1 MLALDG
7 QGIEVLCI
15 GLFVKNYKLIFILSE
30 LLSQVRISGYFRG
43 DGHSFV
49 KAGEKRDKIR
59 DQHRSTGPHG
69 DGALFPVIVP
79 DLFDHGFFLH
89 EQAPGVLHCK
99 RPVFIEGKPA
109 LLPVKEFYAQLVFQ
123 PLHGAAQG
131 RLGDMELFRRCRQS
145 AAGSEGYKLFEQV
158 DFNHKQ
164 IPFIVPGVYS
174 CPEFAFVRHENVRKV
189 HITVFYRNQDL
200 KTSLRINCC
209 EERGIE
215 KKEEVRMQE
224 RKENSKQSLTLR
236 NGVSMP
242 LLGFGVLQ
250 LDYIDLYLIHQP
262 YSDYYGAWRTL
273 EKLYKDGKV
282 RAIGVSNFSPER
294 LTDLCLNSEV
304 PPMVNQVE
312 LHPFYHQDDALR
324 IMKELG
330 VQPQAWAP
338 LCEGLKNIFSNKI
351 LEKTGMKY
359 GKTAAQT
366 ALRWNIDR
374 GVSVVTR
381 SSVPEHMGED
391 QDIWDF
397 SLTEAELSAIDQLD
411 LGYSEI
417 LDYGN
422 PCIARMFLKKRGI
435 QEEKDDRVIL

>member
-1 MLALDG
+1 MSE
-7 QGIEVLCI
+7 ICI
-15 GLFVKNYKLIFILSE
+15 
-30 LLSQVRISGYFRG
+30 
-43 DGHSFV
+43 
-49 KAGEKRDKIR
+49 
-59 DQHRSTGPHG
+59 
-69 DGALFPVIVP
+69 
-79 DLFDHGFFLH
+79 
-89 EQAPGVLHCK
+89 
-99 RPVFIEGKPA
+99 
-109 LLPVKEFYAQLVFQ
+109 
-123 PLHGAAQG
+123 
-131 RLGDMELFRRCRQS
+131 
-145 AAGSEGYKLFEQV
+145 
-158 DFNHKQ
+158 
-164 IPFIVPGVYS
+164 
-174 CPEFAFVRHENVRKV
+174 VRHGNLLKMN
-189 HITVFYRNQDL
+189 ITVFYRNQNP
-200 KTSLRINCC
+200 KTSLRTNCC
-209 EERGIE
+209 EERGIG

-250 LDYIDLYLIHQP
+250 MKDPEECERCVREAFESGYRMFDTAASYGNEREVGNALKKIVEEGKARREDLFVITKLWID
-262 YSDYYGAWRTL
+262 GA
-273 EKLYKDGKV
+273 
-282 RAIGVSNFSPER
+282 
-294 LTDLCLNSEV
+294 SEV

-351 LEKTGMKY
+351 LEKTGKKY

-381 SSVPEHMGED
+381 SSVPEHMREN

-422 PCIARMFLKKRGI
+422 PCIARMFLKKRSI
-435 QEEKDDRVIL
+435 QAEKAARVIL

>member
-1 MLALDG
+1 MLAFNG

-89 EQAPGVLHCK
+89 EQAP
-99 RPVFIEGKPA
+99 
-109 LLPVKEFYAQLVFQ
+109 
-123 PLHGAAQG
+123 G

-312 LHPFYHQDDALR
+312 LHPFYHQDVALR

>member
-1 MLALDG
+1 MSE
-7 QGIEVLCI
+7 ICI
-15 GLFVKNYKLIFILSE
+15 
-30 LLSQVRISGYFRG
+30 
-43 DGHSFV
+43 
-49 KAGEKRDKIR
+49 
-59 DQHRSTGPHG
+59 
-69 DGALFPVIVP
+69 
-79 DLFDHGFFLH
+79 
-89 EQAPGVLHCK
+89 
-99 RPVFIEGKPA
+99 
-109 LLPVKEFYAQLVFQ
+109 
-123 PLHGAAQG
+123 
-131 RLGDMELFRRCRQS
+131 
-145 AAGSEGYKLFEQV
+145 
-158 DFNHKQ
+158 
-164 IPFIVPGVYS
+164 
-174 CPEFAFVRHENVRKV
+174 VRHGNLLKMN
-189 HITVFYRNQDL
+189 ITVFYRNQNP
-200 KTSLRINCC
+200 KTSLRTNCC
-209 EERGIE
+209 EERGIG

-294 LTDLCLNSEV
+294 LTDLCLNSAV

-324 IMKELG
+324 IMK
-330 VQPQAWAP
+330 
-338 LCEGLKNIFSNKI
+338 
-351 LEKTGMKY
+351 
-359 GKTAAQT
+359 
-366 ALRWNIDR
+366 
-374 GVSVVTR
+374 
-381 SSVPEHMGED
+381 
-391 QDIWDF
+391 
-397 SLTEAELSAIDQLD
+397 ELSAIDQLD

>member
-1 MLALDG
+1 MSE
-7 QGIEVLCI
+7 ICI
-15 GLFVKNYKLIFILSE
+15 
-30 LLSQVRISGYFRG
+30 
-43 DGHSFV
+43 
-49 KAGEKRDKIR
+49 
-59 DQHRSTGPHG
+59 
-69 DGALFPVIVP
+69 
-79 DLFDHGFFLH
+79 
-89 EQAPGVLHCK
+89 
-99 RPVFIEGKPA
+99 
-109 LLPVKEFYAQLVFQ
+109 
-123 PLHGAAQG
+123 
-131 RLGDMELFRRCRQS
+131 
-145 AAGSEGYKLFEQV
+145 
-158 DFNHKQ
+158 
-164 IPFIVPGVYS
+164 
-174 CPEFAFVRHENVRKV
+174 VRHGNLLKMN
-189 HITVFYRNQDL
+189 ITVFYRNQNP
-200 KTSLRINCC
+200 KTSLRTNCC
-209 EERGIE
+209 EERGIG

-250 LDYIDLYLIHQP
+250 MKDPEECERCVREAFESGYRMFDTAASYGNEREVGNALKKIVEEGKARREDLFVITKLWID
-262 YSDYYGAWRTL
+262 GA
-273 EKLYKDGKV
+273 
-282 RAIGVSNFSPER
+282 
-294 LTDLCLNSEV
+294 SEV

-381 SSVPEHMGED
+381 SSVPEHMREN

-422 PCIARMFLKKRGI
+422 PCIARMFLKKRSI
-435 QEEKDDRVIL
+435 QAEKAARVIL

>member
-1 MLALDG
+1 MP
-7 QGIEVLCI
+7 GIYPCL
-15 GLFVKNYKLIFILSE
+15 K
-30 LLSQVRISGYFRG
+30 
-43 DGHSFV
+43 
-49 KAGEKRDKIR
+49 
-59 DQHRSTGPHG
+59 
-69 DGALFPVIVP
+69 
-79 DLFDHGFFLH
+79 
-89 EQAPGVLHCK
+89 
-99 RPVFIEGKPA
+99 
-109 LLPVKEFYAQLVFQ
+109 
-123 PLHGAAQG
+123 
-131 RLGDMELFRRCRQS
+131 
-145 AAGSEGYKLFEQV
+145 
-158 DFNHKQ
+158 
-164 IPFIVPGVYS
+164 
-174 CPEFAFVRHENVRKV
+174 FAFARHGNVLKM
-189 HITVFYRNQDL
+189 HITVFYRNQDP
-200 KTSLRINCC
+200 KTSLRTNCC
-209 EERGIE
+209 EERGIG

-312 LHPFYHQDDALR
+312 LHPFYHQDVALR

>member
-1 MLALDG
+1 MLAFNG

-43 DGHSFV
+43 NGHSFV
-49 KAGEKRDKIR
+49 KAGEKGDKIR
-59 DQHRSTGPHG
+59 DQHRSTGTHG
-69 DGALFPVIVP
+69 DGAFFSVILP
-79 DLFDHGFFLH
+79 DLFDHGFLLH
-89 EQAPGVLHCK
+89 EQVPGVLYCK
-99 RPVFIEGKPA
+99 FPVFIEGKPA
-109 LLPVKEFYAQLVFQ
+109 LLPVKEFYAQFVFQ

>member
-1 MLALDG
+1 M
-7 QGIEVLCI
+7 
-15 GLFVKNYKLIFILSE
+15 N
-30 LLSQVRISGYFRG
+30 
-43 DGHSFV
+43 
-49 KAGEKRDKIR
+49 
-59 DQHRSTGPHG
+59 
-69 DGALFPVIVP
+69 
-79 DLFDHGFFLH
+79 
-89 EQAPGVLHCK
+89 
-99 RPVFIEGKPA
+99 
-109 LLPVKEFYAQLVFQ
+109 
-123 PLHGAAQG
+123 
-131 RLGDMELFRRCRQS
+131 
-145 AAGSEGYKLFEQV
+145 
-158 DFNHKQ
+158 
-164 IPFIVPGVYS
+164 
-174 CPEFAFVRHENVRKV
+174 
-189 HITVFYRNQDL
+189 ITVFYRNQNP
-200 KTSLRINCC
+200 KTSLRTNCC
-209 EERGIE
+209 EERGIG

-294 LTDLCLNSEV
+294 LTDLCLNSAV

-324 IMKELG
+324 IMK
-330 VQPQAWAP
+330 
-338 LCEGLKNIFSNKI
+338 
-351 LEKTGMKY
+351 
-359 GKTAAQT
+359 
-366 ALRWNIDR
+366 
-374 GVSVVTR
+374 
-381 SSVPEHMGED
+381 
-391 QDIWDF
+391 
-397 SLTEAELSAIDQLD
+397 ELSAIDQLD

>member
-1 MLALDG
+1 MLALNG
-7 QGIEVLCI
+7 KRIENVLVRF
-15 GLFVKNYKLIFILSE
+15 FVQNGKLIFILSE
-30 LLSQVRISGYFRG
+30 LLSQVRLSGYFRG

-69 DGALFPVIVP
+69 DGALFPVILP

-89 EQAPGVLHCK
+89 EQAP
-99 RPVFIEGKPA
+99 
-109 LLPVKEFYAQLVFQ
+109 
-123 PLHGAAQG
+123 
-131 RLGDMELFRRCRQS
+131 
-145 AAGSEGYKLFEQV
+145 
-158 DFNHKQ
+158 
-164 IPFIVPGVYS
+164 
-174 CPEFAFVRHENVRKV
+174 
-189 HITVFYRNQDL
+189 
-200 KTSLRINCC
+200 
-209 EERGIE
+209 
-215 KKEEVRMQE
+215 
-224 RKENSKQSLTLR
+224 
-236 NGVSMP
+236 
-242 LLGFGVLQ
+242 GVLQ

-294 LTDLCLNSEV
+294 LTDLCLNSAV

-381 SSVPEHMGED
+381 SSVPEHMRED

>member
-1 MLALDG
+1 MSE
-7 QGIEVLCI
+7 ICI
-15 GLFVKNYKLIFILSE
+15 
-30 LLSQVRISGYFRG
+30 
-43 DGHSFV
+43 
-49 KAGEKRDKIR
+49 
-59 DQHRSTGPHG
+59 
-69 DGALFPVIVP
+69 
-79 DLFDHGFFLH
+79 
-89 EQAPGVLHCK
+89 
-99 RPVFIEGKPA
+99 
-109 LLPVKEFYAQLVFQ
+109 
-123 PLHGAAQG
+123 
-131 RLGDMELFRRCRQS
+131 
-145 AAGSEGYKLFEQV
+145 
-158 DFNHKQ
+158 
-164 IPFIVPGVYS
+164 
-174 CPEFAFVRHENVRKV
+174 VRHGNLLKMN
-189 HITVFYRNQDL
+189 ITVFYRNQNP
-200 KTSLRINCC
+200 KTSLRTNCC
-209 EERGIE
+209 EERGIG

-250 LDYIDLYLIHQP
+250 MKDPEECERCVREAFESGYRMFDTAASYGNEREVGNALKKIVEEGKARREDLFV
-262 YSDYYGAWRTL
+262 GA
-273 EKLYKDGKV
+273 
-282 RAIGVSNFSPER
+282 
-294 LTDLCLNSEV
+294 SEV

-351 LEKTGMKY
+351 LEKTGKKY

-381 SSVPEHMGED
+381 SSVPEHMRED

-422 PCIARMFLKKRGI
+422 PFIARMFLKKRGI